1 MARACKVGCGLLPPQ
16 GVGAATL
23 HKARCNGGSAAG
35 GGGVVHLGFI
45 YFFSPRLNFLQLG
58 APCQPGKEMENE
70 SDADEQKGNRR
81 ARPPPPPGA
90 LFKRRLAGTGMGG
103 PQPGWGPLLPP
114 VTASASLDYSGTA
127 APGRWTEAERGRTAT
142 LRGEQRPGASPPC
155 WGGQL
160 WLGGAIMLRGEGACA
175 VGCGR
180 RAAPPVPVTPPPPPV
195 PGAGAGSPRCRRGG
209 AGRSCRDAISAKSG
223 PGLNAGRPQ
232 KRNCRRRRVPGY
244 PPNPPPYTPARRR

>member
-35 GGGVVHLGFI
+35 GGVVVHLGFI

-103 PQPGWGPLLPP
+103 TPAGL
-114 VTASASLDYSGTA
+114 GTA
-127 APGRWTEAERGRTAT
+127 AP
-142 LRGEQRPGASPPC
+142 
-155 WGGQL
+155 
-160 WLGGAIMLRGEGACA
+160 
-175 VGCGR
+175 
-180 RAAPPVPVTPPPPPV
+180 
-195 PGAGAGSPRCRRGG
+195 
-209 AGRSCRDAISAKSG
+209 
-223 PGLNAGRPQ
+223 
-232 KRNCRRRRVPGY
+232 
-244 PPNPPPYTPARRR
+244 ARYRFSFA

>member
-1 MARACKVGCGLLPPQ
+1 MLSVRRRCLCDGTCLQSGVRALAPPGRGCCHPAQSPMQWGF
-16 GVGAATL
+16 
-23 HKARCNGGSAAG
+23 CCWG
-35 GGGVVHLGFI
+35 GGGVHLGFI

-81 ARPPPPPGA
+81 ARPPPPPREPFLSGGW
-90 LFKRRLAGTGMGG
+90 RGRGWGG

-180 RAAPPVPVTPPPPPV
+180 RAAP
-195 PGAGAGSPRCRRGG
+195 RCR
-209 AGRSCRDAISAKSG
+209 
-223 PGLNAGRPQ
+223 
-232 KRNCRRRRVPGY
+232 
-244 PPNPPPYTPARRR
+244 